1 MKAEDTLVTNFLE
14 GAKQFVVLIFQC
26 GYQCCAAGV

>member
-14 GAKQFVVLIFQC
+14 GENQFILLILQC